1 LFLIHDIFVIII
13 LGYKSE
19 VYFVKKLTRY
29 FGLLTLVFLLILTF
43 SVKTGAENVL
53 ITSIGQNPGG
63 LMVKVVMDKMN
74 KDFTYKPLIES
85 SELKDYNTAILSL
98 GCSQKGL
105 CAADCSF
112 KEELKRTKKIVN
124 IMKKKNYPVILV
136 HLGGKLKRD
145 EKSNQLINVVAPI
158 SSHFVVT
165 EESNN
170 DKYFTEMSNEKDI
183 ELHIIKNLS
192 KLENVFRDIFKN

>member
-1 LFLIHDIFVIII
+1 MKKIIRSMSIII
-13 LGYKSE
+13 IT
-19 VYFVKKLTRY
+19 FV
-29 FGLLTLVFLLILTF
+29 LLFTF
-43 SVKTGAENVL
+43 SVEAGAEDVL

-85 SELKDYNTAILSL
+85 TELKDYNTAILSL

-112 KEELKRTKKIVN
+112 KEELKRTKEIVN

-145 EKSNQLINVVAPI
+145 EKSNKLINVVAPI

-170 DKYFTEMSNEKDI
+170 DKYFTEMSKAKDKK
-183 ELHIIKNLS
+183 LHIIKNLS
-192 KLENVFRDIFKN
+192 KLESVFRDIFENKN

>member
-1 LFLIHDIFVIII
+1 MFLIHDIFVIII

-170 DKYFTEMSNEKDI
+170 DKYFTEI
-183 ELHIIKNLS
+183 
-192 KLENVFRDIFKN
+192 VAFK